1 MADVAAEFRV
11 THLPEVARTAQGTPL
26 VSSIFALARDHA
38 RVQAHSPAPLLCYV
52 NADILLTPDVVQ
64 AARRVQAQTQEFLI
78 IGRRWNLDVTEP
90 LDFSPGWV
98 ERLHERTHREGALH
112 VPAGSDYFIFP
123 RPLFADMPDFAI
135 GRAGW
140 DNWTI
145 YHARRQGWPT
155 IDATPDVFIV
165 HQNHDYSHLPGGQ
178 PHYNHEESHRNIALA
193 RGPENNYTGYILLDT
208 NCELRNGKIVI
219 RRLAGRSICLTQ
231 LGDALR
237 PLAGL
242 DRRLSGLERLGNDF
256 ADALLLLRNRRERR
270 HAQRTRCSPRREC
283 QSLPHE
289 YPLAVVHRTKPRR
302 IRRDATRPCQCP

>member
-1 MADVAAEFRV
+1 MTLLTLFSAPKPFTNPHIRTIQRNAIQSWTQLDDVDVILIGDEPGMADVAAEFRV

-208 NCELRNGKIVI
+208 NCELRNGKIVSPKPTLLRTI
-219 RRLAGRSICLTQ
+219 RTIEM
-231 LGDALR
+231 ALR
-237 PLAGL
+237 PKEKQGFRWWLT
-242 DRRLSGLERLGNDF
+242 RRLRKLRRRL
-256 ADALLLLRNRRERR
+256 
-270 HAQRTRCSPRREC
+270 
-283 QSLPHE
+283 
-289 YPLAVVHRTKPRR
+289 TKEE
-302 IRRDATRPCQCP
+302 

>member
-1 MADVAAEFRV
+1 MPLLTLFSAPKPFTNPHIRTIQRNALQSWTHLDDVEVILVGDEPGMADVAAEFRV
-11 THLPEVARTAQGTPL
+11 THLPHVARTPQGTPL

-38 RVQAHSPAPLLCYV
+38 HLEAHSPAPLLCYV

-64 AARRVQAQTQEFLI
+64 AAHRVHAQARDFLI

-98 ERLHERTHREGALH
+98 ERLHARTHREGTLH

-123 RPLFADMPDFAI
+123 RPLFTDMPDFAI

-145 YHARRQGWPT
+145 FHARQQGWPT

-165 HQNHDYSHLPGGQ
+165 HQNHDYSHLPGGK
-178 PHYNHEESHRNIALA
+178 PHYNHEESHRNITLA

-208 NCELRNGKIVI
+208 DRELRDGKIVSPRPTLLRTI
-219 RRLAGRSICLTQ
+219 RTVEMAMRPKEKQGLRWWLTRRLRKLRRKLTK
-231 LGDALR
+231 
-237 PLAGL
+237 
-242 DRRLSGLERLGNDF
+242 E
-256 ADALLLLRNRRERR
+256 E
-270 HAQRTRCSPRREC
+270 
-283 QSLPHE
+283 
-289 YPLAVVHRTKPRR
+289 
-302 IRRDATRPCQCP
+302 